1 MSIMTLYNIIAW
13 RSINLKKHQHQLS
26 FNKSCLFTYP
36 MLGKGVEKERK
47 SFKKAQSK
55 KERKICQMST
65 TELLILVVVRLV
77 QPFIDRCWVV
87 ALPSSS
93 SLSALLNLSATIFT
107 RCNLSNGAKNQIVSR
122 VHKLHCLAIGDVAL
136 LSQSK
141 FNFQFNR
148 VRRVNL
154 DLGQRFQYISR
165 SD

>member
-77 QPFIDRCWVV
+77 QPFIDRC
-87 ALPSSS
+87 
-93 SLSALLNLSATIFT
+93 
-107 RCNLSNGAKNQIVSR
+107 
-122 VHKLHCLAIGDVAL
+122 
-136 LSQSK
+136 
-141 FNFQFNR
+141 
-148 VRRVNL
+148 
-154 DLGQRFQYISR
+154 
-165 SD
+165 